1 MNQVKHIISGVR
13 FQLYA
18 VAFFTCLLVAV
29 SAFLLVSVFSD
40 SLSVSLIS
48 SLLAF
53 GLSAYQTQLFKD
65 KQNEAVRLIHKT
77 VGDTEYSL
85 QLLNLSQPNIAE
97 QLQLERLASKLE
109 GHRTPTAINSK
120 IWVPIAIAIVSMLIY
135 LGYPLI
141 KQHQSKETLS
151 TEAHTKASPQE
162 MVKPPVFSSAQLTIT
177 PPAYTQLPTKTNDDL
192 NASAISGSMLKW
204 LVAFN
209 HTNNLAVKLSNNRGE
224 ELAFRK
230 TGEVFEYT
238 DMLQGS
244 GLYAIKAYWKDSLIF
259 QSDYYRLEAIPDL
272 APRIDPASKELYK
285 FHFLKD
291 PKTVQISAKIS
302 DDFQVTQAFIIAT
315 VARGS
320 GENVK
325 FREIKLPIYQAHFKE
340 AFINKTIDLKALNFA
355 PGDELYYYW
364 AAIDNKK
371 PEPNYTKSDTYF
383 IVYKDTSKTE
393 EAEMATMAMN
403 ILPEYFRS
411 QRQIIIDT
419 EKLIA
424 KRNKISLKD
433 FKSTSNEIGFDQKAL
448 RLRYGQY
455 LGEEFE
461 NSIGGGDPI
470 PSDAISGSAMGGDL
484 LKGFTHAHDEGEH
497 DHEDGEKHQA
507 NGHSHDHVA
516 ETKGN
521 QDNEDP
527 LAAILKDYVHSHD
540 DGEANTF
547 YEQSTRSLLKMS
559 LEQMWQSE
567 LHLRLYEPE
576 KALPFE
582 KKALEFLKSAQQ
594 KARTFV
600 KKTSFDPPPIKE
612 KEKRMTGELT
622 KFNEAFSY
630 EKNFSQQKLEL
641 LVAQVLG
648 IIDTQKEGQKLN
660 GYQKQSLLLL
670 GTYLSGKIMNSKL
683 SNWSVLS
690 QLQNLINDKDLSTDE
705 KAELKTK
712 LYQLTGITQPKGILN
727 KSYSAEKK
735 LEKAF
740 WKNIR

>member
-13 FQLYA
+13 YQLYA
-18 VAFFTCLLVAV
+18 TALLTCALIALSVFLLLLV
-29 SAFLLVSVFSD
+29 FSQ
-40 SLSVSLIS
+40 SLI
-48 SLLAF
+48 LPLIG
-53 GLSAYQTQLFKD
+53 GLSAFGISAYFTRLFQN
-65 KQNEAVRLIHKT
+65 KQNDAVQFIHQNI
-77 VGDTEYSL
+77 DDAEYSL
-85 QLLNLSQPNIAE
+85 QLLNVSQPNIAE
-97 QLQLERLASKLE
+97 QLQLERLADKLS
-109 GHRTPTAINSK
+109 HQKIPTAINSK
-120 IWVPIAIAIVSMLIY
+120 IWIPIVVLLASLGIY
-135 LGYPLI
+135 YGYPFLQK
-141 KQHQSKETLS
+141 KQS
-151 TEAHTKASPQE
+151 TPTSSNTTQTNQPAEKIATA
-162 MVKPPVFSSAQLTIT
+162 PVFNTAQLIIT
-177 PPAYTQLPTKTNDDL
+177 SPAYTKIAIKSTTDL
-192 NASAISGSMLKW
+192 NASAISGSTLKW
-204 LVAFN
+204 QLEFS
-209 HTNNLAVKLSNNRGE
+209 HSQDLAVKLSNNRGE
-224 ELAFRK
+224 ELALK
-230 TGEVFEYT
+230 KIGEIFEYT
-238 DMLQGS
+238 DVLQSS
-244 GLYAIKAYWKDSLIF
+244 GLYAFKAYWKDSLIY

-272 APRIDPASKELYK
+272 APKIDPASKELYQ
-285 FHFLKD
+285 FHYLKD
-291 PKTVQISAKIS
+291 PKTVQISARMS
-302 DDFQVTQAFIIAT
+302 DDFLVTQAFIVAT

-325 FREIKLPIYQAHFKE
+325 FREVKFPLSQANFKE
-340 AFINKTIDLKALNFA
+340 ANVSKSIDLKALNFA

-364 AAIDNKK
+364 AAFDNKR

-424 KRNKISLKD
+424 KRNKINQKD
-433 FKSTSNEIGFDQKAL
+433 FNSTSNEIGFDQKAL

-461 NSIGGGDPI
+461 NSIGGG
-470 PSDAISGSAMGGDL
+470 SALPEGTSTETADL
-484 LKGFTHAHDEGEH
+484 LKGFSHAHDEGEH
-497 DHEDGEKHQA
+497 DHEDGEKPHTDA
-507 NGHSHDHVA
+507 HDHGGGA
-516 ETKGN
+516 KGN
-521 QDNEDP
+521 QENEDP
-527 LAAILKDYVHSHD
+527 LAAILKDYVHNHD

-547 YEQSTRSLLKMS
+547 YEQSTRSLLKMA

-612 KEKRMTGELT
+612 KEKRLTGELT

-630 EKNFSQQKLEL
+630 EKNFSQQQIER
-641 LVAQVLG
+641 LVAEVLG
-648 IIDTQKEGQKLN
+648 IVDTKVEAQKLN
-660 GYQKQSLLLL
+660 GQQKQKVLIL
-670 GTYLSGKIMNSKL
+670 GSYLSTKVMNSKL

-690 QLQNLINDKDLSTDE
+690 LLQKLINDKDLSDDE
-705 KAELKTK
+705 KADLKTK
-712 LYQLTGITQPKGILN
+712 LYQLTGTNQPKGTIN
-727 KSYSAEKK
+727 KSYIGEKK

-740 WKNIR
+740 WKNIQ

>member
-13 FQLYA
+13 YQLYA
-18 VAFFTCLLVAV
+18 VAFLACVLVAV
-29 SAFLLVSVFSD
+29 SAFLLLSIFSD
-40 SLSVSLIS
+40 SLPLLVVA

-53 GLSAYQTQLFKD
+53 GITAYLTQLFTD
-65 KQNEAVRLIHKT
+65 KQNDAVKLIHKT

-85 QLLNLSQPNIAE
+85 QLLNVSQPNIAE
-97 QLQLERLASKLE
+97 QLQLERLAAKLD
-109 GHRTPTAINSK
+109 GRKIPTAVDSK
-120 IWVPIAIAIVSMLIY
+120 IWITIAILLVSLAVY
-135 LGYPLI
+135 FGYPLI
-141 KQHQSKETLS
+141 EQNQENKTFS
-151 TEAHTKASPQE
+151 TQTKASVSPEE
-162 MVKPPVFSSAQLTIT
+162 MARAPVFSSAQLTVI
-177 PPAYTQLPTKTNDDL
+177 PPAYTRLPVKTSEDL
-192 NASAISGSMLKW
+192 NASAISGSTLKW
-204 LVAFN
+204 QVVFN
-209 HTNNLAVKLSNNRGE
+209 HTNSLALKLSNNRGE
-224 ELAFRK
+224 ELPFKK
-230 TGEVFEYT
+230 TGEVFEYS

-244 GLYAIKAYWKDSLIF
+244 GLYAIKAYWKDSLVY
-259 QSDYYRLEAIPDL
+259 QSDYYTLQALLDL
-272 APRIDPASKELYK
+272 APKIDPASKELYK

-291 PKTVQISAKIS
+291 PKTVQISARIS
-302 DDFQVTQAFIIAT
+302 DDFLVTQAFIIAT

-325 FREIKLPIYQAHFKE
+325 FREVKFPISQANFKE
-340 AFINKTIDLKALNFA
+340 ASVSKTIDLKALNFA

-383 IVYKDTSKTE
+383 IVYKDTSKTD

-424 KRNKISLKD
+424 KRKKLSQKD
-433 FKSTSNEIGFDQKAL
+433 FNSTSNEIGFDQKAL

-461 NSIGGGDPI
+461 NSIGGG
-470 PSDAISGSAMGGDL
+470 SALPESAGNETADL
-484 LKGFTHAHDEGEH
+484 LKGFSHAHDEGEH
-497 DHEDGEKHQA
+497 DHEDGAKPQA
-507 NGHSHDHVA
+507 HGHDHGG

-521 QDNEDP
+521 QENEDP

-547 YEQSTRSLLKMS
+547 YEQLTRSLLKMS

-582 KKALEFLKSAQQ
+582 KKALEFLKSAQH
-594 KARTFV
+594 KSRTFV

-630 EKNFSQQKLEL
+630 EKNFSQQQIEQ
-641 LVAQVLG
+641 LVAEVLG
-648 IIDTQKEGQKLN
+648 IVDTKQEAQKLN
-660 GYQKQSLLLL
+660 GRQKQTVLVL
-670 GTYLSGKIMNSKL
+670 GSYLSGKVMNSKL
-683 SNWSVLS
+683 SNWLVLS
-690 QLQNLINDKDLSTDE
+690 LLQKLINDKDLSADE

-712 LYQLTGITQPKGILN
+712 LYQLTGITQLKGTLN
-727 KSYSAEKK
+727 KSYSGEKK

-740 WKNIR
+740 WKNIQ

>member
-13 FQLYA
+13 YQLYA
-18 VAFFTCLLVAV
+18 VAFLTCVLVAASV
-29 SAFLLVSVFSD
+29 FLLLSVFSD
-40 SLSVSLIS
+40 SLPLLVVA

-53 GLSAYQTQLFKD
+53 GITAYFTKLFAD
-65 KQNEAVRLIHKT
+65 KQTDAVKLIHKT

-85 QLLNLSQPNIAE
+85 QLLNVSQPNIAE
-97 QLQLERLASKLE
+97 QLQLERLAEKLE
-109 GHRTPTAINSK
+109 GHKIPTAIDSK
-120 IWVPIAIAIVSMLIY
+120 IWIPIVALMVSLVVY
-135 LGYPLI
+135 FGYPLI
-141 KQHQSKETLS
+141 EQNQENKTFSIP
-151 TEAHTKASPQE
+151 TKANESPE
-162 MVKPPVFSSAQLTIT
+162 ELAKAPVFSSAQLMIT
-177 PPAYTQLPTKTNDDL
+177 PPTYTKLPIRTSEDL

-204 LVAFN
+204 QVAFN
-209 HTNNLAVKLSNNRGE
+209 HSNSLAIKLSNNRGE
-224 ELAFRK
+224 ELAFK
-230 TGEVFEYT
+230 QSGEVFEYT
-238 DMLQGS
+238 DVLQGS
-244 GLYAIKAYWKDSLIF
+244 GLYAIKAYWKDSLVY

-272 APRIDPASKELYK
+272 APKIDPASKELYK

-291 PKTVQISAKIS
+291 PKNVQISARIS
-302 DDFQVTQAFIIAT
+302 DDFLVTQAFIIAT

-325 FREIKLPIYQAHFKE
+325 FREVKLPISQANFKE
-340 AFINKTIDLKALNFA
+340 ASVSKTIDLKALNFA

-424 KRNKISLKD
+424 KRKKLSQKD
-433 FKSTSNEIGFDQKAL
+433 FNSTSNEIGFDQKAL

-461 NSIGGGDPI
+461 SSIGGG
-470 PSDAISGSAMGGDL
+470 SALPESAGNETADL
-484 LKGFTHAHDEGEH
+484 LKGFSHAHDEGEH
-497 DHEDGEKHQA
+497 DHEDGEKPQA
-507 NGHSHDHVA
+507 HGHDHDHGA

-521 QDNEDP
+521 QANEDP

-547 YEQSTRSLLKMS
+547 YEQSTRSLLKMA

-582 KKALEFLKSAQQ
+582 KKALEFLKSAQH
-594 KARTFV
+594 KSRSFV

-630 EKNFSQQKLEL
+630 EKNFSQQQIEQ
-641 LVAQVLG
+641 LVAEVLG
-648 IIDTQKEGQKLN
+648 IIDTKQEEQKLN
-660 GYQKQSLLLL
+660 GRQKQKVLVL
-670 GTYLSGKIMNSKL
+670 GSYLSGKVMNSKL

-690 QLQNLINDKDLSTDE
+690 LLQKLINDKDLSADE
-705 KAELKTK
+705 KTELKTK
-712 LYQLTGITQPKGILN
+712 LYQLTGITQPKGTLN
-727 KSYSAEKK
+727 KSYSGEKK

-740 WKNIR
+740 WKNIQ

>member
-13 FQLYA
+13 YQLYA
-18 VAFFTCLLVAV
+18 TALLACSLTALSV
-29 SAFLLVSVFSD
+29 FLLLSVFIH
-40 SLSVSLIS
+40 SLPLVIIGSII
-48 SLLAF
+48 AF
-53 GLSAYQTQLFKD
+53 GISAYYTRLFTD
-65 KQNEAVRLIHKT
+65 KQNDAIRLIHEKID
-77 VGDTEYSL
+77 DTEYSL
-85 QLLNLSQPNIAE
+85 QLLTVNEPNIAE
-97 QLQLERLASKLE
+97 QLQLERLAAKVSNQK
-109 GHRTPTAINSK
+109 TPAVINSRLW
-120 IWVPIAIAIVSMLIY
+120 IPVIALALSLGIY
-135 LGYPLI
+135 FGYPLI
-141 KQHQSKETLS
+141 RQNQSANPAVGSTTNNLS
-151 TEAHTKASPQE
+151 PEELA
-162 MVKPPVFSSAQLTIT
+162 KPPVFSSAKLTIT
-177 PPAYTQLPTKTNDDL
+177 PPAYTGLPVKSGEDL
-192 NASAISGSMLKW
+192 NASAISGSTLKW
-204 LVAFN
+204 QVEFN
-209 HTNNLAVKLSNNRGE
+209 HTNDLALKLSNNRGE
-224 ELAFRK
+224 ELTFKK
-230 TGEVFEYT
+230 TAETFEYT
-238 DMLQGS
+238 DILQS
-244 GLYAIKAYWKDSLIF
+244 TGLYAIKAYWRDSLVY

-272 APRIDPASKELYK
+272 APKIDPASKELYK

-291 PKTVQISAKIS
+291 PKTIQVSARIS
-302 DDFQVTQAFIIAT
+302 DDFLVTQAFIIAT

-325 FREIKLPIYQAHFKE
+325 FREIKLPISQANFKE
-340 AFINKTIDLKALNFA
+340 TTVTKSIDLKALNFA

-364 AAIDNKK
+364 GAFDNKK

-424 KRNKISLKD
+424 KSKKITQKE
-433 FKSTSNEIGFDQKAL
+433 FNSTSNEIGFDQKAL

-461 NSIGGGDPI
+461 NSIGGGNPL
-470 PSDAISGSAMGGDL
+470 PEEATGGSNMGGDL
-484 LKGFTHAHDEGEH
+484 LKGFVHAHDEGEH
-497 DHEDGEKHQA
+497 DHEDGAKPQ
-507 NGHSHDHVA
+507 GHDHDHGSA
-516 ETKGN
+516 PKGN
-521 QDNEDP
+521 PDNEDP

-547 YEQSTRSLLKMS
+547 YEQSTRSLLKMA

-612 KEKRMTGELT
+612 KEKRMTGELN

-630 EKNFSQQKLEL
+630 EKSFSQQQVER
-641 LVAQVLG
+641 LVAEVLG
-648 IIDTQKEGQKLN
+648 IVDTKVDAQKLN
-660 GYQKQSLLLL
+660 GIQKQKVLML
-670 GTYLSGKIMNSKL
+670 GSYMSSKVMNSKL
-683 SNWSVLS
+683 TDWSVLS
-690 QLQNLINDKDLSTDE
+690 LLQKLINDKDLSADE
-705 KAELKTK
+705 KVTLKTR
-712 LYQLTGITQPKGILN
+712 LYQLAGMSVPKGSLN
-727 KSYSAEKK
+727 TSYQGNKK

-740 WKNIR
+740 WKNIQ

>member
-13 FQLYA
+13 YQLYA
-18 VAFFTCLLVAV
+18 VSLLGVFLKTASV
-29 SAFLLVSVFSD
+29 FLVLSAFNFSSGSIIIACLTSFAIASYTD
-40 SLSVSLIS
+40 GLFRNNESE
-48 SLLAF
+48 AF
-53 GLSAYQTQLFKD
+53 
-65 KQNEAVRLIHKT
+65 RLIHQKI
-77 VGDTEYSL
+77 DNSEYSL
-85 QLLNLSQPNIAE
+85 QLLSISQPNIAE
-97 QLQLERLASKLE
+97 QLQLERLAEKLD
-109 GHRTPTAINSK
+109 GQKIPAIIDSK
-120 IWVPIAIAIVSMLIY
+120 IWIPIIMLLVSTGFYYTFPVLKKNTSTSLTATTKEASQEAGKIVSA
-135 LGYPLI
+135 PAF
-141 KQHQSKETLS
+141 
-151 TEAHTKASPQE
+151 TEA
-162 MVKPPVFSSAQLTIT
+162 QLIIT
-177 PPAYTQLPTKTNDDL
+177 PPAYTRLPLKSTSDL
-192 NASAISGSMLKW
+192 NASAMSGSVLKW
-204 LVAFN
+204 QLGFS
-209 HTNNLAVKLSNNRGE
+209 HSQDLAVKLSNNRGD
-224 ELAFRK
+224 ELAFK
-230 TGEVFEYT
+230 KVGEVFEYT
-238 DMLQGS
+238 DVLQAS
-244 GLYAIKAYWKDSLIF
+244 GLYAFKAYWKDSLIY

-272 APRIDPASKELYK
+272 APKIDPASKELYK
-285 FHFLKD
+285 FHYLKD
-291 PKTVQISAKIS
+291 PKTVQISARIS
-302 DDFQVTQAFIIAT
+302 DDFQVAQAFIVAT

-325 FREIKLPIYQAHFKE
+325 FRELRLPISQANFKE
-340 AFINKTIDLKALNFA
+340 ANISKSIDLKALNFA

-364 AAIDNKK
+364 GAFDNKK

-393 EAEMATMAMN
+393 ESEMSTMAMN

-424 KRNKISLKD
+424 RRNKINQKD
-433 FKSTSNEIGFDQKAL
+433 FNSTSNEIGFDQKAL

-461 NSIGGGDPI
+461 NSIGGGDPL
-470 PSDAISGSAMGGDL
+470 PPGATVETGDL

-497 DHEDGEKHQA
+497 DHEDGEKPHNDA
-507 NGHSHDHVA
+507 HDHG
-516 ETKGN
+516 TSKGSGEN
-521 QDNEDP
+521 DDP
-527 LAAILKDYVHSHD
+527 LAAILKDYVHNHD

-547 YEQSTRSLLKMS
+547 YEQSTRSLLKMA

-612 KEKRMTGELT
+612 KEKRLTGELT

-630 EKNFSQQKLEL
+630 EKSFSQQQIER
-641 LVAQVLG
+641 LVAEVLG
-648 IIDTQKEGQKLN
+648 IIDTKAEAQKLS
-660 GYQKQSLLLL
+660 GIQKQKVLAL
-670 GTYLSGKIMNSKL
+670 GSYLSTRVINSRL

-690 QLQNLINDKDLSTDE
+690 LLQKLINDKDLTLEE
-705 KAELKTK
+705 KADLKTK
-712 LYQLTGITQPKGILN
+712 LYQLTDISQPKGLMN
-727 KSYSAEKK
+727 KSYSGEKK

-740 WKNIR
+740 WKNIQ

>member
-1 MNQVKHIISGVR
+1 MNQVRHIISGVR

-18 VAFFTCLLVAV
+18 TALLTCALIALSV
-29 SAFLLVSVFSD
+29 FLL
-40 SLSVSLIS
+40 
-48 SLLAF
+48 LLAF
-53 GLSAYQTQLFKD
+53 SQSFVLPLVGGLSAFGISAYFTRLFQD
-65 KQNEAVRLIHKT
+65 KQNDAVQFIHQNI
-77 VGDTEYSL
+77 DDAEYSL
-85 QLLNLSQPNIAE
+85 QLLNVSQPNIAE
-97 QLQLERLASKLE
+97 QLQLERLADKLS
-109 GHRTPTAINSK
+109 HQKIPTAISSK
-120 IWVPIAIAIVSMLIY
+120 IWIPIVVLLVSSGIY
-135 LGYPLI
+135 FAYPLLQK
-141 KQHQSKETLS
+141 KQLTS
-151 TEAHTKASPQE
+151 TTNNAAQINQPEEKVATA
-162 MVKPPVFSSAQLTIT
+162 PVFNTAQLTIAS
-177 PPAYTQLPTKTNDDL
+177 PAYTKLPIKTTNDL
-192 NASAISGSMLKW
+192 NASAISGSSLKW
-204 LVAFN
+204 QLEFS
-209 HTNNLAVKLSNNRGE
+209 HSQDLSVKLNNNRGE
-224 ELAFRK
+224 ELAFK
-230 TGEVFEYT
+230 KVGEVFEYT
-238 DMLQGS
+238 DILQGS
-244 GLYAIKAYWKDSLIF
+244 GLYAFKAYWKDSLIY
-259 QSDYYRLEAIPDL
+259 QSDYYRLEAIHDL
-272 APRIDPASKELYK
+272 APKIDPASKELYK
-285 FHFLKD
+285 FHYLKD
-291 PKTVQISAKIS
+291 PKTVQISAKMS
-302 DDFQVTQAFIIAT
+302 DDFLVTQAFIVAT

-325 FREIKLPIYQAHFKE
+325 FREVKFPISQANFKE
-340 AFINKTIDLKALNFA
+340 ANVSKSIDLKALNFA

-364 AAIDNKK
+364 AAFDNKR

-424 KRNKISLKD
+424 KRNKINQKD
-433 FKSTSNEIGFDQKAL
+433 FNSTSNEIGFDQKAL

-461 NSIGGGDPI
+461 NSIGGG
-470 PSDAISGSAMGGDL
+470 SALPEGTSTETADL
-484 LKGFTHAHDEGEH
+484 LKGFSHAHDEGEH
-497 DHEDGEKHQA
+497 DHEDGEKPHNDA
-507 NGHSHDHVA
+507 HDHGGGA
-516 ETKGN
+516 KGN
-521 QDNEDP
+521 QENEDP
-527 LAAILKDYVHSHD
+527 LAAILKDYVHNHD

-547 YEQSTRSLLKMS
+547 YEQSTRSLLKMA

-612 KEKRMTGELT
+612 KEKRLTGELT

-630 EKNFSQQKLEL
+630 EKNFSQQQIER
-641 LVAQVLG
+641 LVAEVLG
-648 IIDTQKEGQKLN
+648 IVDTKVEAQKLN
-660 GYQKQSLLLL
+660 GKQKQKVLVL
-670 GTYLSGKIMNSKL
+670 GSYLSTRVMNSKL

-690 QLQNLINDKDLSTDE
+690 LLQKLMNDKDISVEE

-712 LYQLTGITQPKGILN
+712 LYQLTGNNQSKGVMN
-727 KSYSAEKK
+727 KSYIGEKK

-740 WKNIR
+740 WKNIQ

>member
-13 FQLYA
+13 YQLYVNA
-18 VAFFTCLLVAV
+18 LLTIMLRVASLCLLLMAFKFSLSTIVITCIV
-29 SAFLLVSVFSD
+29 SFIISAFMT
-40 SLSVSLIS
+40 
-48 SLLAF
+48 
-53 GLSAYQTQLFKD
+53 GLFQNNE
-65 KQNEAVRLIHKT
+65 NEAIRIIHQKI
-77 VGDTEYSL
+77 GNSEYSL
-85 QLLNLSQPNIAE
+85 QLLHTSNPNIAE
-97 QLQLERLASKLE
+97 QLQLERLAEKLS
-109 GHRTPTAINSK
+109 GQKTPTIINSGLK
-120 IWVPIAIAIVSMLIY
+120 IPLLMLLAS
-135 LGYPLI
+135 LGFYFVYPLFQ
-141 KQHQSKETLS
+141 KKTQDSFVTNTKEANQAEEKTA
-151 TEAHTKASPQE
+151 TA
-162 MVKPPVFSSAQLTIT
+162 PVFNTAHLTIT
-177 PPAYTQLPTKTNDDL
+177 PPAYTKLPVKSTADL
-192 NASAISGSMLKW
+192 NASAISGSVLKW
-204 LVAFN
+204 QLEFS
-209 HTNNLAVKLSNNRGE
+209 HTQNLAVKLSNNHGE
-224 ELAFRK
+224 ELSLRK
-230 TGEVFEYT
+230 IGEVFEYS
-238 DMLQGS
+238 DVLQGS
-244 GLYAIKAYWKDSLIF
+244 GLYAFKAYWKDSLIY

-272 APRIDPASKELYK
+272 APKIAPSSKELYV
-285 FHFLKD
+285 FHYLKD
-291 PKTVQISAKIS
+291 PKTIQISARIS
-302 DDFQVTQAFIIAT
+302 DDFQVTQAFIVAT

-325 FREIKLPIYQAHFKE
+325 FRELKIPIGQTNFKE
-340 AFINKTIDLKALNFA
+340 AMINKSIDLKALNFA

-364 AAIDNKK
+364 GAFDNKK

-424 KRNKISLKD
+424 KRKKVNQKD
-433 FKSTSNEIGFDQKAL
+433 FNSTSNEIGFDQKAL

-461 NSIGGGDPI
+461 TSIGGGSAI
-470 PSDAISGSAMGGDL
+470 PMDASTETADL
-484 LKGFTHAHDEGEH
+484 LKGFSHAHDEGEH
-497 DHEDGEKHQA
+497 DHEDGEKPHNDA
-507 NGHSHDHVA
+507 HDHGGGA
-516 ETKGN
+516 KGN

-527 LAAILKDYVHSHD
+527 LAAILKDYVHNHD

-547 YEQSTRSLLKMS
+547 YEQSTRSLLKMA

-612 KEKRMTGELT
+612 KEKRLTGELK

-630 EKNFSQQKLEL
+630 EKNFSQQQVDR
-641 LVAQVLG
+641 LVAEVLG
-648 IIDTQKEGQKLN
+648 IIDSKTEAQKLN
-660 GYQKQSLLLL
+660 GQQKQQVLAL
-670 GTYLSGKIMNSKL
+670 GSFLSTRVMNSKL
-683 SNWSVLS
+683 SDWSVLNA
-690 QLQNLINDKDLSTDE
+690 LQKLINDKDLSAKE
-705 KAELKTK
+705 KADLKTR
-712 LYQLTGITQPKGILN
+712 LYQLTSVNQPKGLTN
-727 KSYSAEKK
+727 KSYAGEKK

-740 WKNIR
+740 WKNIQ